1 MYNPQQ
7 RRANTAR
14 CKVIKTLLSVFWN
27 GEQRRLRALWRL
39 ILQGIYYGALLIALF
54 VSLAIVIVILTLAA
68 RGGALPASLSGP
80 GTLGVL
86 ILLVAPFEPL
96 LRAVSVWIAGLFPD
110 RRRFSDFGVHLNPD
124 WWIDLGFGLVLGA
137 VLMGLIFAVEAGA
150 GWITVTGTFH
160 SQLPDLLPGTSP
172 PRLPFGVGLS
182 LSLLLF
188 IAVGIGEEFFSR
200 GYHLKNLAEGLGF
213 TKPKGAVLV
222 ATLISSVIFGLM
234 HAGNPNANV
243 VSTFNLFLAGLF
255 LALGYIL
262 TGELAIPIG
271 LHITWNFFQGNVFGF
286 PVSGTDAGA
295 TFIAIEQG
303 GPQLVTG
310 GPFGPEAGLIGIAAM
325 ILGSILII
333 LWVRVRYGRVGIWEK
348 LATPDL
354 RHRGKEATNEEQ
366 QITSAENLAA

>member
-1 MYNPQQ
+1 M
-7 RRANTAR
+7 
-14 CKVIKTLLSVFWN
+14 IKTLLSVFWN

-68 RGGALPASLSGP
+68 QRDVLPASLSGS
-80 GTLGVL
+80 GTMGML
-86 ILLVAPFEPL
+86 ILLVVPLEPL
-96 LRAVSVWIAGLFPD
+96 FRAVSVWMAGLFPD
-110 RRRFSDFGVHLNPD
+110 RRRFSDFGIHLNLN
-124 WWIDLGFGLVLGA
+124 WWIDFGFGLTLGA
-137 VLMGLIFAVEAGA
+137 VLMGLIFAIEAGA
-150 GWITVTGTFH
+150 GWVTVTETFR
-160 SQLPDLLPGTSP
+160 SQLPNLLPEISLP
-172 PRLPFGVGLS
+172 HLPFGVALS
-182 LSLLLF
+182 FSLFFF

-200 GYHLKNLAEGLGF
+200 GYHLKNLTEGFSFIG
-213 TKPKGAVLV
+213 PKGAVII
-222 ATLISSVIFGLM
+222 ATLVSSVIFGLM
-234 HAGNPNANV
+234 HAGNPNANII
-243 VSTFNLFLAGLF
+243 STFNLFLAGLF

-271 LHITWNFFQGNVFGF
+271 LHIAWNFFQGNVFGF

-325 ILGSILII
+325 VLGGILTI

-366 QITSAENLAA
+366 QITFAENLAA